1 MLRPGR
7 LPGLLLPLLLPLCV
21 PPAAATVLQLGEPLP
36 AAVETPL
43 GDYVAAWPDG
53 AAVRSDPLLQH
64 RLRQDVTAWLATE
77 GYFTPQLRYEAESDV
92 LAVVPGPRTQVS
104 AVELQ
109 FTGAIDADRRARE
122 AAAWLLPVGAAFR
135 QADWE
140 RAKATLLRQLL
151 ENEFPAASLTDSL
164 AEVDPARQRAR
175 LVVTVDSGP
184 AHVFD
189 GLRIDGAE
197 RFGLPILERFNT
209 SVRSGA
215 PYRTSDLYTLQQ
227 TLQASPYYTQVNVR
241 TEPVLDGESPVA
253 VPVVVDV
260 QERPPY
266 RISTGLGVSSNY
278 GMRGDLGF
286 RSIDFLQRAWEL
298 SSHLRWEQRRQSVFA
313 DVFLPPDHRQ
323 RRDSV
328 GVAYSQTDISGLRV
342 ERTAFGV
349 SRKIPRDRRE
359 AVLGLVQERFRTTEE
374 SGESSVIRV
383 LVPSLRLALW
393 RLDDRLAPR
402 EGWLLASE
410 LSGAGKRLGSDSN
423 FVRATLA
430 GHWFTRL
437 GSNTDLGLRLEVGQ
451 TWTDEPDGV
460 PTPYLFRTGGSQT
473 VRGYAFE
480 SLGVQE
486 GGSVTGGR
494 RLLVGSVELTQWLS
508 GPWGVALFV
517 DAGEAQDA
525 VRDLL
530 RPAVGYG
537 LGLRW
542 RSPIGPLALDAAYGE
557 RTQDWRLHFALAI
570 PF

>member
-7 LPGLLLPLLLPLCV
+7 LLGLLLPLCAL
-21 PPAAATVLQLGEPLP
+21 PAAATVLQLGEPLP

-43 GDYVAAWPDG
+43 ADYVTAWPDG
-53 AAVRSDPLLQH
+53 AAVRGDPLLQH

-92 LAVVPGPRTQVS
+92 LVVTPGPRTQVS
-104 AVELQ
+104 AVELH
-109 FTGAIDADRRARE
+109 FTGAIDADRRAR
-122 AAAWLLPVGAAFR
+122 ATAAWLLPVGAAFR

-189 GLRIDGAE
+189 GLRIEGAD

-227 TLQASPYYTQVNVR
+227 ALQASPYYTQVNVR

-374 SGESSVIRV
+374 SGASSVIRV

-402 EGWLLASE
+402 EGWLLSGE
-410 LSGAGKRLGSDSN
+410 LAGAGKRLGSDSN
-423 FVRATLA
+423 FLRATLA
-430 GHWFTRL
+430 GHGFARL
-437 GSNTDLGLRLEVGQ
+437 GSDTDLALRLEVGQ
-451 TWTDEPDGV
+451 TWSDEPDGV

-486 GGSVTGGR
+486 GGSVKGGR
-494 RLLVGSVELTQWLS
+494 RLLVGGVELVQWLS

-525 VRDLL
+525 VRELL
-530 RPAVGYG
+530 KPAVGYG